1 VTIHDNEV
9 TCRVLEGEEE
19 EKYLAKVLEE
29 MSASKNKFNKSKRGA
44 KKGKKS
50 FSSINISQL
59 SIIMQS

>member
-9 TCRVLEGEEE
+9 TCRILEGEEE

-50 FSSINISQL
+50 FKLINIIWL
-59 SIIMQS
+59 PIVVQS